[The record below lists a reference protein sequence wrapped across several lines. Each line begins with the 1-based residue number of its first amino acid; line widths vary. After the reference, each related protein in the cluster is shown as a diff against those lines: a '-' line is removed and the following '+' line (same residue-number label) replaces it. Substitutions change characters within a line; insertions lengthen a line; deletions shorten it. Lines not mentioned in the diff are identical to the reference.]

1 MHTISDE
8 ELLAYADELLEMEL
22 SVQIESM
29 LRSQQSLQE
38 RLRTLLEQR
47 DQGNLG
53 VGDVWR
59 HARLSC
65 PKRSELGLYL
75 IKAIEKEYQDYI
87 LFHLQQVGCSFC
99 LATLEEMQAAS
110 TLDDIDHAA
119 IKRRE
124 QLFASSAGL
133 LRKSD

>member
-1 MHTISDE
+1 MNTISDE
-8 ELLAYADELLEMEL
+8 ELLAYADELLDTEL
-22 SVQIESM
+22 SAQVESM
-29 LRSQQSLQE
+29 LRGESSSRE
-38 RLRTLLEQR
+38 RLRKLLEQR

-75 IKAIEKEYQDYI
+75 IKALEAEYQDYI
-87 LFHLQQVGCSFC
+87 EFHLTEVGCSYC
-99 LATLEEMQAAS
+99 QATFEEMQAAS
-110 TLDDIDHAA
+110 IVDEIDHEA